1 MKLLELRQ
9 KNKLSQQE
17 LCAQINLTQEKYSRL
32 ETNTT
37 KIDAETL
44 IKIANFYK
52 VSLDYLCDRQYNNN
66 VGYIPDD
73 KKEVVKNLLQLND
86 KDLENVKG
94 YICALL
100 DK

>member
-9 KNKLSQQE
+9 SNNLSQQE
-17 LCAQINLTQEKYSRL
+17 LCKHINLTQEKYSRL

-44 IKIANFYK
+44 IKIANYYD

-66 VGYIPDD
+66 IGYIPDEKRATIQKLLKLD
-73 KKEVVKNLLQLND
+73 NLEFEKVD
-86 KDLENVKG
+86 G
-94 YICALL
+94 YITALL